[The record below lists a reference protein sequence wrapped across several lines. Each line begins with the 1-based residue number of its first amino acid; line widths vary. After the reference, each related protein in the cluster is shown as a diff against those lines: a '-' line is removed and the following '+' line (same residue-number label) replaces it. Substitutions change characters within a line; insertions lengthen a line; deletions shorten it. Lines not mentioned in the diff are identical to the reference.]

1 MAKMDDDTLLSHLE
15 TLERQAV
22 GWYTGQIVQDQSTA
36 MNYYLQKPFGTEE
49 EGRSQV
55 VSSDVW
61 DVVEG
66 MTPMI
71 LRPFV
76 ASDEVVR
83 FNPLGP
89 DDEDQAE
96 QESDYINWVVTQRND
111 SFTQLMAWCKTGLLQ
126 KNGVVKYWWEVNKT
140 PTTERYFG
148 LSDDLFALIGQDKDV
163 EIVQHTATQG
173 EDGETLHDVVLRTE
187 TEEGMAMY
195 AVLAPEEFLIS
206 RSADNPDPK
215 KADFVQHRRM
225 VTIGALRAMGYD
237 VADDIN
243 DGSEMNPLF
252 SPQYLARRSEEEN
265 GRFSD
270 HMLDPTAREVLLRE
284 TYWRVDVD
292 GDGVPELRKLCAVGR
307 EILENE
313 ETEEIP
319 FSGWTPYPQPFKF
332 YGRCP
337 ADETVPI
344 QTIKSTLWRQSL
356 DNIYTINNNRVYAN
370 EGVNL
375 DDLIDNQIAG
385 VVRVKG
391 MGNVSQSVMSAQ
403 ITPIMGVVQ
412 PMIEYLDSAK
422 ENRTGFT
429 RYNQGSDSNSLNKTA
444 TGVRIITE
452 NANLRVEVVSRSFA
466 NGVADLMRGIHGLC
480 RRHATKEETVRLRGK
495 WVTIDPRG
503 WKKRMDMTVSV
514 GLGTADQ
521 QMKLQGLQML
531 LGEQKELAA
540 IGLVQPE
547 NFLNAASKLA
557 EALGF
562 KNPEMFFSQAQQQQK
577 PPMDPQIQEA
587 LQHAHDEITQLTQD
601 NQQLKSGMAVKQMEG
616 QQKLQVAEMDS
627 HVAAQQAQM
636 QQETERARIES
647 AERIAAMNNDTKR
660 DIVELQGMIQM
671 LIQKMEPPPEL
682 AADVSEDLKDPELD
696 ETGQPK
702 QDPMALLA
710 QAISGMN
717 APKRKRMSIVAPSGA
732 VYQGEISDHDGAA

>member
-1 MAKMDDDTLLSHLE
+1 MSKMDDDTLLSHLE

-22 GWYTGQIVQDQSTA
+22 GWYTGQIVGDQARA

-55 VSSDVW
+55 ISSDVW

-89 DDEDQAE
+89 DDEDAAE

-140 PTTERYFG
+140 PTTERYSG
-148 LSDDLFALIGQDKDV
+148 LSDDLFALVAQDKEV
-163 EIVQHTATQG
+163 KIVQHTETMG
-173 EDGETLHDVVLRTE
+173 EDGQPLHDVVLRSE
-187 TEEGMAMY
+187 TEEGCARY
-195 AVLAPEEFLIS
+195 AVLAPEEFLVG

-215 KADFVQHRRM
+215 QADFVQHRRM
-225 VTIGALRAMGYD
+225 VTIGDLRAMGYD

-243 DGSEMNPLF
+243 DGTEMNPLF
-252 SPQYLARRSEEEN
+252 SQQYLARRSEEEN
-265 GRFSD
+265 ARFSD
-270 HMLDPTAREVLLRE
+270 YMLDPTAREVLLRE

-307 EILENE
+307 EILCNE

-391 MGNVSQSVMSAQ
+391 QGNVSQSVMSAQ

-429 RYNQGSDSNSLNKTA
+429 RYNQGSDSSTLNKTA

-466 NGVADLMRGIHGLC
+466 NGVADLMRGVHGLC

-495 WVTIDPRG
+495 WVKVDPRG

-531 LGEQKELAA
+531 LGEQKQLAN

-562 KNPEMFFSQAQQQQK
+562 KNPEMFFSQAQQK
-577 PPMDPQIQEA
+577 ELDPQVKDA
-587 LQHAHDEITQLTQD
+587 LQHAQQEI
-601 NQQLKSGMAVKQMEG
+601 QQLQQELQKAQSGIEGKQIDAQVKMQ
-616 QQKLQVAEMDS
+616 L
-627 HVAAQQAQM
+627 AQM
-636 QQETERARIES
+636 QQ
-647 AERIAAMNNDTKR
+647 AADSQAQQFEAFM
-660 DIVELQGMIQM
+660 
-671 LIQKMEPPPEL
+671 QKMKDEAAWDRQEL
-682 AADVSEDLKDPELD
+682 AGAITLLS
-696 ETGQPK
+696 K
-702 QDPMALLA
+702 Q
-710 QAISGMN
+710 
-717 APKRKRMSIVAPSGA
+717 VAPPQNLTAA
-732 VYQGEISDHDGAA
+732 VDGEIAEDAAEDAQEGRE